1 MEMNQLYLNGVDEL
15 KVSIDPDMPSDG
27 MMVLVMVLV
36 EWKSDLNYPEVMK
49 LSVLGPALSRKEETD
64 ETDVTIKAKCERCEI

>member
-1 MEMNQLYLNGVDEL
+1 MEMKQLYLNGVDEL

-36 EWKSDLNYPEVMK
+36 EWKSDLN
-49 LSVLGPALSRKEETD
+49 GPSSLPQGGKG
-64 ETDVTIKAKCERCEI
+64 